1 MNPFA
6 RLAFSLVA
14 LCLAGCAALPP
25 NTQKDPRDPF
35 ERVNR
40 ATFTFNEALD
50 RRIAKPIA
58 RGYKRVTPDPVETG
72 VSNFFSN
79 AAYPTVL
86 VNNLLQGK
94 VKDALSDTGRL
105 LLNTTLGLGGI
116 LDPASAAGL
125 ARNDEDFGQTLGRWG
140 VRSGAYV
147 MLPLL
152 GPYTVRDGFG
162 SLLDEFTEPRQYLK
176 DDGAR
181 LSLWA
186 AVQLEK
192 RARLLEADA
201 VLAQAGDRYVFVRSA
216 YLQRREYQVRDGD
229 VPVDESLEQEFEDE
243 LEAEPDA
250 GEPDSEP
257 VGEPSAQLRSG

>member
-1 MNPFA
+1 MNVLLRSA
-6 RLAFSLVA
+6 TLV
-14 LCLAGCAALPP
+14 LVLSLAGCASLPP
-25 NTQKDPRDPF
+25 NTREDPRDPF

-58 RGYKRVTPDPVETG
+58 KGYKRITPDPIETG

-86 VNNLLQGK
+86 ANNLLQGK
-94 VKDALSDTGRL
+94 FKDALGDTGRL
-105 LLNTTLGLGGI
+105 LLNTTLGLGGL

-140 VRSGAYV
+140 VGSGAYV
-147 MLPLL
+147 MLPVL
-152 GPYTVRDGFG
+152 GPFTMRDGFG
-162 SLLDEFTEPRQYLK
+162 SLLDELTEPRQYLS
-176 DDGAR
+176 DDGTR

-192 RARLLEADA
+192 RARLLETDA
-201 VLAQAGDRYVFVRSA
+201 LLAQAGDRYVLVRSA
-216 YLQRREYQVRDGD
+216 YLQRREFLVRDGEM
-229 VPVDESLEQEFEDE
+229 PVDDSLDEDFDDETESQ
-243 LEAEPDA
+243 PD
-250 GEPDSEP
+250 G
-257 VGEPSAQLRSG
+257 G

>member
-1 MNPFA
+1 MNPLLRLTALLFA
-6 RLAFSLVA
+6 LS
-14 LCLAGCAALPP
+14 LAGCAALPP

-35 ERVNR
+35 ERANR
-40 ATFTFNEALD
+40 ATFAFNEALD

-58 RGYKRVTPDPVETG
+58 KGYKRITPDAVETG

-86 VNNLLQGK
+86 ANNLLQGK
-94 VKDALSDTGRL
+94 FKDALNDTGRL
-105 LLNTTLGLGGI
+105 LLNTTLGLGGL

-125 ARNDEDFGQTLGRWG
+125 DRNDEDFGQTLGRWG
-140 VRSGAYV
+140 VGSGAYL

-152 GPYTVRDGFG
+152 GPYTIRDGFG
-162 SLLDEFTEPRQYLK
+162 SLVDEFTEPRQYLS
-176 DDGAR
+176 DDSTR

-201 VLAQAGDRYVFVRSA
+201 LLAQAGDRYVLVRSA
-216 YLQRREYQVRDGD
+216 YLQRREFQVLDGD
-229 VPVDESLEQEFEDE
+229 VPVDESLQLEFDDE
-243 LEAEPDA
+243 PAAEPQA
-250 GEPDSEP
+250 EG
-257 VGEPSAQLRSG
+257 G

>member
-1 MNPFA
+1 MNA
-6 RLAFSLVA
+6 LIRSSILVVA
-14 LCLAGCAALPP
+14 LSLAGCASLPP
-25 NTQKDPRDPF
+25 NTREDPRDPF

-50 RRIAKPIA
+50 RRIARPIA
-58 RGYKRVTPDPVETG
+58 KGYKRVTPDAVETG

-86 VNNLLQGK
+86 ANNLLQGK
-94 VKDALSDTGRL
+94 FKDALNDTGRL
-105 LLNTTLGLGGI
+105 LLNTTLGLGGL

-140 VRSGAYV
+140 VGSGAYV

-162 SLLDEFTEPRQYLK
+162 SLVDEFTEPRQYLS
-176 DDGAR
+176 DDSTR

-201 VLAQAGDRYVFVRSA
+201 LLAQAGDRYVLVRSA
-216 YLQRREYQVRDGD
+216 YLQRREFLVRDGD
-229 VPVDESLEQEFEDE
+229 MPVDESLEEDFDD
-243 LEAEPDA
+243 EAEPQPE
-250 GEPDSEP
+250 G
-257 VGEPSAQLRSG
+257 G

>member
-1 MNPFA
+1 MNPFTRSA
-6 RLAFSLVA
+6 TLLLALS
-14 LCLAGCAALPP
+14 LAGCASLPP
-25 NTQKDPRDPF
+25 NTQTDPRDPF
-35 ERVNR
+35 ERANR
-40 ATFTFNEALD
+40 ATFAFNEALD

-58 RGYKRVTPDPVETG
+58 KGYKRITPDAVETG

-86 VNNLLQGK
+86 ANNLLQGK
-94 VKDALSDTGRL
+94 FKDALSDTGRL
-105 LLNTTLGLGGI
+105 LLNTTLGLGGL

-140 VRSGAYV
+140 VRSGPYV

-162 SLLDEFTEPRQYLK
+162 SLVDEVTEPRQYLR

-181 LSLWA
+181 LALWA
-186 AVQLEK
+186 AVQVEK

-201 VLAQAGDRYVFVRSA
+201 LLAQAGDRYVLVRSA
-216 YLQRREYQVRDGD
+216 YLQRREFLVRDGD
-229 VPVDESLEQEFEDE
+229 MPLDEMLEEGFDDAVEE
-243 LEAEPDA
+243 EIEPQ
-250 GEPDSEP
+250 PD
-257 VGEPSAQLRSG
+257 GG

>member
-1 MNPFA
+1 MNPLLRLIALLFA
-6 RLAFSLVA
+6 LS
-14 LCLAGCAALPP
+14 LAGCAALPP

-35 ERVNR
+35 ERANR
-40 ATFTFNEALD
+40 ATFAFNEALD

-58 RGYKRVTPDPVETG
+58 KGYKRITPDVVETG

-86 VNNLLQGK
+86 ANNLLQGK
-94 VKDALSDTGRL
+94 FKDALNDTGRL
-105 LLNTTLGLGGI
+105 LLNTTLGLGGL

-125 ARNDEDFGQTLGRWG
+125 DRNDEDFGQTLGRWG
-140 VRSGAYV
+140 VGSGAYL

-152 GPYTVRDGFG
+152 GPYTIRDGFG
-162 SLLDEFTEPRQYLK
+162 SLIDEFTEPRQYLS
-176 DDGAR
+176 DDSTR

-201 VLAQAGDRYVFVRSA
+201 LLAQAGDRYVLVRSA
-216 YLQRREYQVRDGD
+216 YLQRREFQVLDGD
-229 VPVDESLEQEFEDE
+229 VPVDESLQLEFDDE
-243 LEAEPDA
+243 PAAEPQA
-250 GEPDSEP
+250 EG
-257 VGEPSAQLRSG
+257 G